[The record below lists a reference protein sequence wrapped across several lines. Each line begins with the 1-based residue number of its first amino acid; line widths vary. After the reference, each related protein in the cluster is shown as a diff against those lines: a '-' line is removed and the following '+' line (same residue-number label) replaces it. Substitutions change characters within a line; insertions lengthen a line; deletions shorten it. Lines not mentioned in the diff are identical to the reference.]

1 MSAAAAGEK
10 VGCVGVVGSS
20 GAVGMEMI
28 KVLNKRNFPTERIRL
43 FARRAAGT
51 TVETGSVFG
60 AVEPFS
66 VEAARECEIILLAV
80 SGGFATQYA
89 KDISG

>member
-60 AVEPFS
+60 AVTASLPSLQPLPLSLLFPF
-66 VEAARECEIILLAV
+66 ILLQ
-80 SGGFATQYA
+80 GG
-89 KDISG
+89 